1 MLPLSVLILARNE
14 AGNIRDCIESAA
26 FASEIIVIDDFSS
39 DETKEIAESLGAKV
53 IQRSLNGDWGGQQ
66 TFAVQQASQPWI
78 LFLDADERISP
89 ELSEEIRDVVFRR
102 PADTAYWIKRRNRFR
117 FNKAEHGTLRPDY
130 VCRLLPAEGTAV
142 EGLVHQKIVHPYKNG
157 KLKSPM
163 YHYTYDNWD
172 QYFRKFDQYTRLSAE
187 KYYDAGKKVSFTKDI
202 VLRPI
207 WAFFK
212 VYFFD
217 RGFLDGK
224 LGWILAVN
232 HYFYTMTKYVRLY
245 YLYKSGGKL

>member
-14 AGNIRDCIESAA
+14 ERNIRDCIESVL
-26 FASEIIVIDDFSS
+26 FAGEIIVIDDFSS
-39 DETKEIAESLGAKV
+39 DNTREIAESLGAKV
-53 IQRSLNGDWGGQQ
+53 IQRSLDGDWGGQQ

-89 ELSEEIRDVVFRR
+89 QLAEEIRETVQNAA
-102 PADTAYWIKRRNRFR
+102 PDTAYWIQRKNRFHH
-117 FNKAEHGTLRPDY
+117 NKAEHGTLRPDY
-130 VCRLLPAEGTAV
+130 VCRLMPSENVRV
-142 EGLVHQKIVHPYKNG
+142 EGFVHPKIVHPYQDG
-157 KLKSPM
+157 KLTQPM

-187 KYYDAGKKVSFTKDI
+187 KYYEAGKKASFFKDI

-207 WAFFK
+207 WAFIK

-217 RGFLDGK
+217 KGFLDGK

-245 YLYKSGGKL
+245 YLHKSKGKL